1 MDLARS
7 LLLLGS
13 NLGEKELNLSST
25 IQYIVEGNT
34 CKILSSSSVY
44 ETEPWGIQS
53 KNNYLNQ
60 AIVIET
66 SLNPFNLLTF
76 LQETEAK
83 FGRTRSIKWEDRII
97 DIDILLYND
106 FVLDSLEL
114 KIPHPE
120 LPNRRFALIPA
131 VEIASEWKHPLYHQ
145 DLKSLLDVCQDFT
158 KVWLKP

>member
-13 NLGEKELNLSST
+13 NLGEREINLRSS
-25 IQYIVEGNT
+25 IQFIEQDGS
-34 CKILSSSSVY
+34 CKILLSSSVY
-44 ETEPWGIQS
+44 ETEPWGSQS

-60 AIVIET
+60 AFVIET

-76 LQETEAK
+76 LQETEVK
-83 FGRTRSIKWEDRII
+83 IGRTRSVKWDDRII
-97 DIDILLYND
+97 DIDILLYNG
-106 FVLDSLEL
+106 FVLDSHEL

-131 VEIASEWKHPLYHQ
+131 VEIAPEWEHPLYHQ
-145 DLKSLLDVCQDFT
+145 NLKSLLDVCKDTTQ
-158 KVWLKP
+158 VWLKP